1 MKHVKW
7 LVILLAL
14 ILGAGLAFAQPGTQ
28 AQNRIS
34 AMDTNGD
41 GKVSRDEYM
50 ANCKLGD
57 CAKQFDRLDTNHD
70 GFLTPE
76 EMEIKQTEPTE
87 KEKEAAR
94 KFQELIKSKL
104 QQKP

>member
-1 MKHVKW
+1 MKHVTW
-7 LVILLAL
+7 LIISLAL
-14 ILGAGLAFAQPGTQ
+14 ILGAGTAGAQPDTQ
-28 AQNRIS
+28 AQNGIA

-50 ANCKLGD
+50 AACKLGD
-57 CAKQFDRLDTNHD
+57 CAKQFDRLDTNRD
-70 GFLTPE
+70 GFLTSE
-76 EMEIKQTEPTE
+76 EMQIKQTEPTE

>member
-1 MKHVKW
+1 MKHIKW
-7 LVILLAL
+7 LAILLAL
-14 ILGAGLAFAQPGTQ
+14 IFFAGFAIAQPGTQ
-28 AQNRIS
+28 SQNRVS
-34 AMDTNGD
+34 AMDTNKD

-50 ANCKLGD
+50 ADCKLGD
-57 CAKQFDRLDTNHD
+57 CAKQFDLLDTNRD
-70 GFLTPE
+70 SFLTSE